1 MVMTDHTDRA
11 IEAIEIL
18 RLALAEQAAA
28 LAADAR
34 RTDEGL
40 AAYLERAAA

>member
-1 MVMTDHTDRA
+1 MSDHTDRA

-40 AAYLERAAA
+40 DAYLDRVAA